1 MLIPS
6 SPLFTPDISF
16 HSLQPPA
23 FFMFYANSYFNTV
36 FNIRKYFSFE
46 NARIRSGSLGTWFKC
61 LLCLIDKP
69 EAKVKAPNPKK
80 GEWNLASWLSLKS
93 YEAPTTLT

>member
-36 FNIRKYFSFE
+36 FKEYNGTISFE
-46 NARIRSGSLGTWFKC
+46 NAGTVDLAQSQGPKSQKRRVEFGFWAV
-61 LLCLIDKP
+61 
-69 EAKVKAPNPKK
+69 AKI
-80 GEWNLASWLSLKS
+80 L
-93 YEAPTTLT
+93 